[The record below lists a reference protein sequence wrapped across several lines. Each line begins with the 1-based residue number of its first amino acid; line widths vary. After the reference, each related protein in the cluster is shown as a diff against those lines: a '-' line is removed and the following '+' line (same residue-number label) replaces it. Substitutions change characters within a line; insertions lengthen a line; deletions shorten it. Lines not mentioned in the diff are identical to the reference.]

1 MKDKIVIDRSISED
15 LVELAFDPQTSGG
28 LLIALPA
35 GEAPAL
41 VEELQ
46 ANGVGAAAIIG
57 HAAHH
62 RDAWVTLE

>member
-1 MKDKIVIDRSISED
+1 MIARSVPED
-15 LVELAFDPQTSGG
+15 LVEVAFDPQTSGG

-46 ANGVGAAAIIG
+46 ANGIRAAAIIG
-57 HAAHH
+57 HAAVQQE
-62 RDAWVTLE
+62 AWVTFV